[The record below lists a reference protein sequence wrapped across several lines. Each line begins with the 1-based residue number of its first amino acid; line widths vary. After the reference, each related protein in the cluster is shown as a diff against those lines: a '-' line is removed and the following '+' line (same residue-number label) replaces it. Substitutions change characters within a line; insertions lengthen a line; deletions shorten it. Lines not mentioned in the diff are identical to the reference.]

1 MECNK
6 DDAIKAR
13 EIAETKFNAKDIAG
27 AKKFALKAQKLYPG
41 LEGISQMLAT
51 LDVYAA
57 AEHTVSGE
65 VDFYGVLGVTPQS
78 DNDTIRK
85 QYRKLALMLHP
96 DKNKSIG
103 ADGAF
108 KLISEAWG
116 LLSDRNKRAS
126 YDLSRKSKGFT
137 QKAKPPTQGAH
148 VPPGSNGFH
157 NFAKAT
163 MSNAKVNK
171 NTPRANSSSVPPTQG
186 GHVPPGS
193 NGSYNFAKATTSNA
207 KVNKNTPRAKG
218 SSIPTNARKPNQ
230 DTFWT
235 VCHRCKMQYEYLRC
249 YLNQNLLCPDC
260 HKPFIAIE
268 TAPPVS
274 NGSGSS
280 KPRDGMKQWQNS
292 QQKVSS
298 KGNNNAGYNTGNVQ
312 WTPFSGAAGV
322 SSVAQAANV
331 VQQAYEKAMK
341 RKNHLSGDTIGSF
354 GDKKRR
360 VGDDLNINNNQMGP
374 GSAGFGTFSSVPPS
388 KHNDSGSTFASRGNK
403 YDSMRE
409 LSHSELHRILMHKA
423 KQEILKKLTE
433 LKSATK
439 IGNTVEKKTAADKSH
454 DKVRRQENAV
464 ANEDLSAESRRVE
477 DTQSKEMIDRL
488 SFPVPDPEFFDFD
501 KDRTEKAFGENQVWA
516 VYDNDDGM
524 PRFYAMVQSVIS
536 RDPFRIRISWLN
548 SKTNTELGP
557 LNWVASGFSKT
568 CGDFRVGRYE
578 IYSNL
583 NCFSHKV
590 RWVKGARG
598 AIRIFPRKGDVWA
611 LYRNW
616 SPDWNEHTADD
627 VIHKYDMVEVL
638 EDYDEELGV
647 VVVPLLKVA
656 GFKALFNRHLDSKQ
670 VRRIYKEEI
679 FRFSYQVPSHLLSG
693 QEASGAPK
701 GCRELDPAALPP
713 EFLQVIDD
721 AKEESVPENQT
732 IIDADDKKPSDKDM
746 RTFAKT
752 KEVPCQTE
760 AS

>member
-13 EIAETKFNAKDIAG
+13 EIAERKFNAKDIAG
-27 AKKFALKAQKLYPG
+27 AKKFALKAQNLYPG
-41 LEGISQMLAT
+41 LEGMSQMLAT

-57 AEHTVSGE
+57 AEHPVSGE
-65 VDFYGVLGVTPQS
+65 ADFYGVLGVTPQS
-78 DNDTIRK
+78 DDDTIRK

-103 ADGAF
+103 AEGAF
-108 KLISEAWG
+108 KIISEAWS
-116 LLSDRNKRAS
+116 LLSDKNKRAS
-126 YDLSRKSKGFT
+126 YDLRRNSKGLSS
-137 QKAKPPTQGAH
+137 KAKPPTQGAH
-148 VPPGSNGFH
+148 VPPGSNGFY

-163 MSNAKVNK
+163 MSNPNVNK
-171 NTPRANSSSVPPTQG
+171 STPTPHANGSSVT
-186 GHVPPGS
+186 
-193 NGSYNFAKATTSNA
+193 
-207 KVNKNTPRAKG
+207 
-218 SSIPTNARKPNQ
+218 TNASKSKQ

-235 VCHRCKMQYEYLRC
+235 VCHRCKMQYEYLRS
-249 YLNQNLLCPDC
+249 YLNHNLLCPNC
-260 HKPFIAIE
+260 HKPFFAIE

-274 NGSGSS
+274 NISGSS
-280 KPRDGMKQWQNS
+280 KSRDGMKHWQSS

-298 KGNNNAGYNTGNVQ
+298 KGNNNAGYNTGSFQ
-312 WTPFSGAAGV
+312 WTPFSGAASV

-331 VQQAYEKAMK
+331 VQQTYEKVKRVREEAQAARKREKAMK
-341 RKNHLSGDTIGSF
+341 RKSHLSGDTVGSS

-360 VGDDLNINNNQMGP
+360 VGDDTNIKHNQMGP
-374 GSAGFGTFSSVPPS
+374 GSAGYGTSSSVPPP
-388 KHNDSGSTFASRGNK
+388 KHNDSGSAYASRNNK
-403 YDSMRE
+403 YNSSRE
-409 LSHSELHRILMHKA
+409 LSHSELRSILMHKA
-423 KQEILKKLTE
+423 RQEILKKLSE
-433 LKSATK
+433 LKSASK
-439 IGNTVEKKTAADKSH
+439 IGSTVEKETAAAKSYDK
-454 DKVRRQENAV
+454 DLRQDNAV
-464 ANEDLSAESRRVE
+464 ANDDPSVESRRLE
-477 DTQSKEMIDRL
+477 DTQSKEMTDRL
-488 SFPVPDPEFFDFD
+488 SIPVPDPDFYDFD

-536 RDPFRIRISWLN
+536 QDPFRIRISWLN

-578 IYSNL
+578 TYSNL

-590 RWVKGARG
+590 RWTKGARG

-616 SPDWNEHTADD
+616 SPDWNEQTADD

-647 VVVPLLKVA
+647 VVVPLVKVA
-656 GFKALFNRHLDSKQ
+656 GFKALFHHHLDSKQ

-713 EFLQVIDD
+713 EFLQVIHD

-732 IIDADDKKPSDKDM
+732 TEQENIVDAGDE
-746 RTFAKT
+746 KT
-752 KEVPCQTE
+752 K
-760 AS
+760 